1 MAFSA
6 AQNRSKRTGG
16 AMDDSVI
23 NAHACG
29 KQFDGSKRL
38 QNDELWAAYSTGKQ
52 TAVGKA
58 LWRLTL
64 TLKDCHKVTFQ
75 SALQAWF
82 EQHEGF
88 LNERTVNEE
97 TGNSHYAQDAEK
109 RVFEPETEP
118 GLPVYLWGLSRFWHP
133 QHHQFT
139 GWALCRLKAQV
150 GRYYEMKRENKVI
163 FIKDYFVMS
172 DDE

>member
-23 NAHACG
+23 NAMP
-29 KQFDGSKRL
+29 
-38 QNDELWAAYSTGKQ
+38 AASNSTAASAFKMMSFGQPYSTGKQ
-52 TAVGKA
+52 MAVGKA

-97 TGNSHYAQDAEK
+97 TGNSHYTQGAEK

-118 GLPVYLWGLSRFWHP
+118 GLPVYLWGLSRFWNP

-139 GWALCRLKAQV
+139 GWTLCRLKAQV
-150 GRYYEMKRENKVI
+150 GRYYEMKREDKVI